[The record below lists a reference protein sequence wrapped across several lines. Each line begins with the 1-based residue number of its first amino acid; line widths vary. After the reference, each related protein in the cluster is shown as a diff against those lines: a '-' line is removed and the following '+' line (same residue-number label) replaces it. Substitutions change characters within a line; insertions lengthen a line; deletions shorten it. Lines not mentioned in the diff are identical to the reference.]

1 MNFPLLAQRLFNRPL
16 AIVPEKAEVIMAVLA
31 ERLGITSMARLSDG
45 QLQPVPM
52 AFGESR
58 YSSRGR
64 DRDYDV
70 GYDITPD
77 GIAIIQVTGTLVHKN
92 GTLRPYSGMTG
103 YDGIRQNIFMAIN
116 DPEVKA
122 ICLDI
127 DSPGGEVAGCFDL
140 VDFIYE
146 ARKEKKIYAILNEM
160 ACSAAYAIASACNKI
175 YMPRTGVAGSIGVI
189 WMHVDWSKA
198 MGEQGVA
205 VTFIKYGDRK
215 ADGNS
220 YEPLSKEAAK
230 RAQNDIDQMGEL
242 FVRTV
247 ARNRGLSAEKIR
259 ATQAAVYLGQEAV
272 DQNLVD
278 GIMSPDAAYEAI
290 CQLI

>member
-1 MNFPLLAQRLFNRPL
+1 MNFPHLAQRLFNRPL
-16 AIVPEKAEVIMAVLA
+16 AILPDKAEIIMAALA
-31 ERLGITSMARLSDG
+31 DRLGIVSMAKISNG
-45 QLQPVPM
+45 QMKTVPM
-52 AFGESR
+52 AYGDSR
-58 YSSRGR
+58 YNAKGR
-64 DRDYDV
+64 DRDM

-77 GIAIIQVTGTLVHKN
+77 GIAVIEVSGTLVHKN

-103 YDGIRQNIFMAIN
+103 YDGIRENIFAAIN

-146 ARKEKKIYAILNEM
+146 ARKQKKIFAILNEI

-175 YMPRTGVAGSIGVI
+175 YMPRTGIAGSIGVI

-198 MGEQGVA
+198 MGESGVA

-220 YEPLSKEAAK
+220 YEPLADEARK
-230 RAQNDIDQMGEL
+230 RAQADIDSMGEL

-247 ARNRGLSAEKIR
+247 ARNRGISADKIR
-259 ATQAAVYLGQEAV
+259 ATQAAVYLGQEAI

-290 CQLI
+290 CQQI

>member
-1 MNFPLLAQRLFNRPL
+1 MNFPRLAQRLFNTPL
-16 AIVPEKAEVIMAVLA
+16 AILPDKAEVIMAVLA
-31 ERLGITSMARLSDG
+31 DRLGISHIARLNGDIVKPTA
-45 QLQPVPM
+45 LV
-52 AFGESR
+52 GESS
-58 YSSRGR
+58 YQMRGR
-64 DRDYDV
+64 ERDV
-70 GYDITPD
+70 GYDVTPD
-77 GIAIIQVTGTLVHKN
+77 GIAIIEVSGTLVHKN
-92 GTLRPYSGMTG
+92 GYLRPYSGMTG

-116 DPEVKA
+116 DPDVKA

-146 ARKEKKIYAILNEM
+146 ARDIKKIYAILNEM

-175 YMPRTGVAGSIGVI
+175 YMPRTGCAGSIGVI
-189 WMHVDWSKA
+189 WMHVDWSKSLTEN
-198 MGEQGVA
+198 GIA

-220 YEPLSKEAAK
+220 YEPLSEDARK
-230 RAQNDIDQMGEL
+230 RAQSDIDSMGEL

-247 ARNRGLSAEKIR
+247 ARNRGISVEKVR
-259 ATQAAVYLGQEAV
+259 ATQAAVYLGQEAI